1 MFLYDK
7 TNILEG
13 SGIFEVDFAPSHR
26 PANVGVSTLPC
37 SHPALRHSSLRCTLW
52 QSTQFL
58 WSTSCLYL
66 HYLSWY
72 HRDAENT
79 GNMRTNFP
87 CGLLSVGSGAWT
99 NPCVSNTTIRG
110 ERHYPVENNNPG
122 IGCSVH
128 CTFSSVEEDVE
139 TDTLN
144 KCNAILSPCS

>member
-1 MFLYDK
+1 MCSPVEDTWTMFSVPAFIITPVPSTPCRCINPSLLPSSSQ
-7 TNILEG
+7 TLQSPLHIVTIHTVFVVHFMSL
-13 SGIFEVDFAPSHR
+13 FA
-26 PANVGVSTLPC
+26 
-37 SHPALRHSSLRCTLW
+37 
-52 QSTQFL
+52 F
-58 WSTSCLYL
+58 
-66 HYLSWY
+66 SWY

-128 CTFSSVEEDVE
+128 CTFSSLEVH
-139 TDTLN
+139 
-144 KCNAILSPCS
+144 CNTFSQQLVFLR